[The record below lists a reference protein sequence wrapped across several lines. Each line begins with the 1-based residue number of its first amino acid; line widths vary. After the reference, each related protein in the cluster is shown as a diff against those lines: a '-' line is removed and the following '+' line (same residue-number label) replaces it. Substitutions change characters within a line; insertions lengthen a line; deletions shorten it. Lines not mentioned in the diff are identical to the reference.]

1 MTIQTTGNALKHY
14 RVTIE
19 LHAMTDAPDWLD
31 ELAKFFAQEGLANLQ
46 YKGWFYQEDQ
56 LAAVVTKAQE
66 VADEPESL
74 SKLWDGEL
82 PAGQRGVVIRHC
94 PD

>member
-1 MTIQTTGNALKHY
+1 MSADQLKHY

-19 LHAMTDAPDWLD
+19 LHAMTATPAWLD
-31 ELAKFFAQEGLANLQ
+31 EMAQFFAAEGLANLQ
-46 YKGWFYQEDQ
+46 YEGWYYQEDHV
-56 LAAVVTKAQE
+56 AAVVTKAEE

-74 SKLWDGEL
+74 PKLWDGEL
-82 PAGQRGVVIRHC
+82 PPGQRGTVVRHC